1 MTPHVVLC
9 KSLLFE
15 LFIGFPILFKYQVL
29 QQITPTE
36 IKRPL

>member
-1 MTPHVVLC
+1 MIPHVVLC

-15 LFIGFPILFKYQVL
+15 LFIGFPVLFKYKL